1 MGYKQSRERN
11 RRLKKVYM
19 QTKNTYG
26 SGVWYN
32 EKKGRY
38 IRYYPRGNT
47 SLSRYFR
54 KQANRKVRRNK
65 HEPLQHGSYRKV
77 YDYRWNLF

>member
-11 RRLKKVYM
+11 RRLKKAYQ

-26 SGVWYN
+26 RGVWFDV
-32 EKKGRY
+32 ESGRY
-38 IRYYPRGNT
+38 IRYYPRKNA

-54 KQANRKVRRNK
+54 NQANRKVRRNK
-65 HEPLQHGSYRKV
+65 QEPLQNGTYRKA
-77 YDYRWNLF
+77 YDYWWNLL

>member
-11 RRLKKVYM
+11 RRLKKVYQ
-19 QTKNTYG
+19 QTKNSYG
-26 SGVWYN
+26 RGVWYDTR
-32 EKKGRY
+32 KGRY
-38 IRYYPRGNT
+38 IRYYPRTNT

-65 HEPLQHGSYRKV
+65 QEPLQYGSYRKI
-77 YDYRWNLF
+77 YDYWWNLY